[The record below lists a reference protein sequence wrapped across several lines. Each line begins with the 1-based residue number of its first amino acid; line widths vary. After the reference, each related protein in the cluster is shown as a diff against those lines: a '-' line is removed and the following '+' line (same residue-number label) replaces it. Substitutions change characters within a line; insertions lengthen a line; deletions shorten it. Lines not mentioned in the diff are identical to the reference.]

1 MFVRFVKTSTLNLRV
16 VNLHH
21 QTETIDSSTITID
34 TAHFPEQHL
43 LLYVNLLL
51 KHFVFTT

>member
-21 QTETIDSSTITID
+21 QTETIDSSTITLD

-43 LLYVNLLL
+43 LL
-51 KHFVFTT
+51 